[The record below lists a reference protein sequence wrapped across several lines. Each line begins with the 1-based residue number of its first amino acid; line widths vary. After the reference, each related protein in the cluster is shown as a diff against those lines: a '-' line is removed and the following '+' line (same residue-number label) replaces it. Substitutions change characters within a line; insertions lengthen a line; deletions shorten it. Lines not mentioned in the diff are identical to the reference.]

1 MCYNY
6 FKEHGAF
13 TRNADGKYVINVDK
27 AREAARGWAAI
38 IIAMEG
44 EGDMAAAKAYSDK
57 NGKIGS
63 ELQAD
68 LDKIR
73 DANIPRDIRYNQG
86 VKALGL

>member
-13 TRNADGKYVINVDK
+13 TRDAQGKYVIDVEK

-44 EGDMAAAKAYSDK
+44 EGDMEAAKAYSEQ
-57 NGKIGS
+57 NGKIGQ
-63 ELQAD
+63 ELQND
-68 LDKIR
+68 LDAIR
-73 DANIPRDIRYNQG
+73 NANIPRDIVYKQG
-86 VKALGL
+86 ASVLGL

>member
-13 TRNADGKYVINVDK
+13 TRDSQGKYVINVDK
-27 AREAARGWAAI
+27 AREAARSWAAL

-57 NGKIGS
+57 NGKIGE
-63 ELQAD
+63 ELQND
-68 LDKIR
+68 LNAIR
-73 DANIPRDIRYNQG
+73 DANIPRDIVYKQG
-86 VKALGL
+86 AKVLGL